1 MSGDSHSGAAPQPTA
16 IPTSLAEMIYV
27 QLSSRAFTAEGGK
40 PKMGLDPAAIAK
52 MSLEL
57 AGVFM
62 KADHEAEVDLLPKN
76 QGYDVKQLDLGSL
89 GI

>member
-1 MSGDSHSGAAPQPTA
+1 MSGDSHSGNAPQPTA

-27 QLSSRAFTAEGGK
+27 QLISRAFTAEGGK
-40 PKMGLDPAAIAK
+40 PKMGLDPSAIAK

-62 KADHEAEVDLLPKN
+62 KADHEAKVDLLPKN